1 MAREGVVRTV
11 VVGDRHLVHI
21 ERVDREQL
29 RVLRPRRRLPRELNV
44 AAVRNPGARPAA
56 VCRVKL
62 EVTPWQ

>member
-29 RVLRPRRRLPRELNV
+29 RVLRPRRRLPRELDV
-44 AAVRNPGARPAA
+44 AAVWNPGARPPT
-56 VCRVKL
+56 VSRIKL
-62 EVTPWQ
+62 EVAPWQ